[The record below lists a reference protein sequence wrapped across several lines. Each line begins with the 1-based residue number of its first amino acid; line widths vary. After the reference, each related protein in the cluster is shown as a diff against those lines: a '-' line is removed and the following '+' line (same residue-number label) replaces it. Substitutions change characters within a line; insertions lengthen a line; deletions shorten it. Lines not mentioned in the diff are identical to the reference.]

1 MSEQRQPQVSASGM
15 RDGAQPPASPS
26 PTTDP
31 TTEVAQRH
39 LDALRRGDEDAFM
52 RLVALYQAALLHLA
66 LVYVG
71 NRAVAEEVVQETWLA
86 VLQGLDRFE
95 GRSSLKTW
103 IFRILVNIAKTRAQR
118 EGRSVPFSSLPDL
131 ELESDDP
138 AVEPSRFRP
147 STDEWPGN
155 WASLP
160 RKWDTVPEQA
170 LLSRETLTRI
180 ERAIQA
186 LPPGQRAVIRM
197 RDVDGC
203 TSAEVC
209 NILGIAETNQ
219 RVLLHRARSRVRHAL
234 EAYFNEEQ
242 AG

>member
-1 MSEQRQPQVSASGM
+1 MSEPRQPPES
-15 RDGAQPPASPS
+15 AQPHASPS
-26 PTTDP
+26 PSAGPAAD
-31 TTEVAQRH
+31 EALRL

-52 RLVALYQAALLHLA
+52 RLVERYQAALLHLA
-66 LVYVG
+66 LVYVS
-71 NRAVAEEVVQETWLA
+71 NRAVAEEVVQEAWLA
-86 VLQGLDRFE
+86 ALQGLDRFE

-131 ELESDDP
+131 ELESDDL
-138 AVEPSRFRP
+138 AVEPSQFRP
-147 STDEWPGN
+147 STDEWPGR
-155 WASLP
+155 WVSLP
-160 RKWDTVPEQA
+160 RNWDTVPEQA
-170 LLSRETLTRI
+170 LLSREALTRI

-186 LPPGQRAVIRM
+186 LPPNQQTVIRM

-203 TSAEVC
+203 TSDEVC

-219 RVLLHRARSRVRHAL
+219 RVLLHRARSRVRQTL
-234 EAYFNEEQ
+234 EAYLNEEQ